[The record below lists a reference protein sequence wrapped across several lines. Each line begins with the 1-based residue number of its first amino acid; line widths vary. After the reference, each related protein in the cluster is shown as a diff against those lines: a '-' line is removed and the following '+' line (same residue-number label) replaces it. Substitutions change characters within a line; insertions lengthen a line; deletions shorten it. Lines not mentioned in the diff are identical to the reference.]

1 MQGQLGEMRSQ
12 RELMADQ
19 LEEIRRDRKIQRLN
33 MEMDKLV
40 GQLKSRL
47 EDKDI
52 FPKNFEPITS
62 RIKGS
67 IRESSNDRMYEQ
79 TSFWQGIKQYKYL
92 ASFDIEFDMALTD
105 YLNILFD
112 PRGLENSANNANY
125 KSNQDALKEA
135 VKTRYNRIRRELLEL
150 HKEND
155 KPFTVSA

>member
-1 MQGQLGEMRSQ
+1 MDWQAIGAISNAILVAALVCVTIYYAKQTRKQADSMQGQLGEMRSQ

-67 IRESSNDRMYEQ
+67 IRESND
-79 TSFWQGIKQYKYL
+79 
-92 ASFDIEFDMALTD
+92 
-105 YLNILFD
+105 
-112 PRGLENSANNANY
+112 
-125 KSNQDALKEA
+125 
-135 VKTRYNRIRRELLEL
+135 
-150 HKEND
+150 
-155 KPFTVSA
+155 